1 MNILTGKRKG
11 GTFKTPSKH
20 PLKRR
25 KTKVPTW
32 THTFV
37 CLANKDQECIPEAS
51 ERAELHLAGLGEKK
65 IQLSTD
71 SDANA
76 IHFELLE
83 QFPKLSGGGGYE
95 LLRSERGQKLL
106 TVPAS
111 GYTVSYL
118 KTVAHSAKIYVR
130 PLQRDLSIEVENTVE
145 DNNFHYDY
153 DNTILIK

>member
-1 MNILTGKRKG
+1 MDENIRRNSHDGGTSSTSFSGNTQSNSRASLWNPMNILTGKRKG

-25 KTKVPTW
+25 KTKVPPW
-32 THTFV
+32 TDTFV

-76 IHFELLE
+76 IHFEHLE
-83 QFPKLSGGGGYE
+83 QFLKLSSGGGYE
-95 LLRSERGQKLL
+95 LLRSE
-106 TVPAS
+106 
-111 GYTVSYL
+111 
-118 KTVAHSAKIYVR
+118 
-130 PLQRDLSIEVENTVE
+130 
-145 DNNFHYDY
+145 
-153 DNTILIK
+153 